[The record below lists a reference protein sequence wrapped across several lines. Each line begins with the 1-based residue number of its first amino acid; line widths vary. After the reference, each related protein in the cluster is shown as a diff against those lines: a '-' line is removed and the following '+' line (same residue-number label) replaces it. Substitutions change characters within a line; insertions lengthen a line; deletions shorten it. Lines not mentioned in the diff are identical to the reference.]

1 MPTCAA
7 IDYHLVG
14 TSAALLHGV
23 VLPAADIDILVRKRS
38 NVDAFG
44 LAQRLQDDV
53 LGQLGQAPSK
63 LITGYDHLH
72 SSNRTCWRSP
82 APTPA
87 TMLHWI
93 IRTIA
98 TGLYRTAA

>member
-23 VLPAADIDILVRKRS
+23 VLPVTDIEILVRERS

-44 LAQRLQDDV
+44 LAQKLQDDV
-53 LGQLGQAPSK
+53 LGQLGQVPSK
-63 LITGYDHLH
+63 LIFG
-72 SSNRTCWRSP
+72 
-82 APTPA
+82 
-87 TMLHWI
+87 
-93 IRTIA
+93 
-98 TGLYRTAA
+98 